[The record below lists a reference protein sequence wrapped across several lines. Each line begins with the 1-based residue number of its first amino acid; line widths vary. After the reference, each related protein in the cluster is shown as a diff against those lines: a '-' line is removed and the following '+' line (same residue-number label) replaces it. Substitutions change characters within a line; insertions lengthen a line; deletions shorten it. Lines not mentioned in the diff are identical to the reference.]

1 MLKLKAGVRC
11 VGMKPELMLAVAICH
26 DTYDKWGGDCI
37 ITSMCDG
44 THSSGSLHY
53 SGAAIDLRTRHI
65 PDTTAASITKELKN
79 SLGVDFDVVL
89 EDNHIHVEFQP
100 KSGYP

>member
-26 DTYDKWGGDCI
+26 EIYSKWECDCI

-44 THSSGSLHY
+44 RHSSGSLHY

-65 PDTTAASITKELKN
+65 TDTTADGITKELKN
-79 SLGVDFDVVL
+79 NLGVDFDVVL
-89 EDNHIHVEFQP
+89 EDDHIHVEFQP